1 MTRTIIEADVEE
13 VVLDWLEGLGGNI
26 TIRPKLNSGELRAV
40 SWNTG
45 KESAEVVSADNNL

>member
-1 MTRTIIEADVEE
+1 MIRTIIEADVGE
-13 VVLDWLEGLGGNI
+13 VARSWTDGLGWSV
-26 TIRPKLNSGELRAV
+26 TIRRQLISGELRAV